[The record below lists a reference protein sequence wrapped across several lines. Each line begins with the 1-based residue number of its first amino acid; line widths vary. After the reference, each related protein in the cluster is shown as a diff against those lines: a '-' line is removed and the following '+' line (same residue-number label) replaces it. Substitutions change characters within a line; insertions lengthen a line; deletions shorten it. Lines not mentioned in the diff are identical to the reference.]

1 LAGGVVGDVE
11 SIVER
16 LRGGIAVADRVLLG
30 VGHRMVPL
38 PPAVWHSHVRGD
50 ADLSFMTEA
59 HHRIRNYVV
68 MELPRVG
75 EPLSPEHISRELSLA
90 PKIVEHV
97 LEELER
103 HMTFLHRDEQGAVT
117 WAYPVTVD
125 RTPHQMHF
133 STGEQVNAA

>member
-1 LAGGVVGDVE
+1 M
-11 SIVER
+11 
-16 LRGGIAVADRVLLG
+16 ADRVLLG
-30 VGHRMVPL
+30 VGHHMVPL
-38 PPAVWHSHVRGD
+38 PRAVWQNHVRGD
-50 ADLSFMTEA
+50 ADLSFMAEA
-59 HHRIRNYVV
+59 HHRVRNHVV

-90 PKIVEHV
+90 PKVVENV

-103 HMTFLHRDEQGAVT
+103 HMTFLYRDEQGAVA

-125 RTPHQMHF
+125 RTPHRMCF